1 VEPQVN
7 GREAASKGFGDV
19 VWIVGHR

>member
-19 VWIVGHR
+19 VGFVGHT